1 MNRVDTD
8 RMHNSNQFV
17 TNVIEIC
24 QEIKK
29 LFALE
34 VDISLIEFAV
44 FVSLWRHACN
54 LLIKYEKN

>member
-44 FVSLWRHACN
+44 FVSL
-54 LLIKYEKN
+54 